1 MENKQYRQGD
11 VYLVEIDAIPA
22 GAKQK
27 DNILALGEIT
37 GHSHTIEGAEV
48 YLKDGNQFV
57 VVKQKEAMITHQE
70 HKQIQVPKGN
80 YAVVIQR
87 EYDVLANR
95 LVMD

>member
-1 MENKQYRQGD
+1 MENKEYRQGD
-11 VYLVEIDAIPA
+11 VLLVEVSSMPE

-27 DNILALGEIT
+27 DNVLALGEVT

-48 YLKDGNQFV
+48 YLKDGNQYV
-57 VVKQKEAMITHQE
+57 IVKQKQAVVNHQE
-70 HKQIQVPKGN
+70 HKQIQVPKGI
-80 YAVVIQR
+80 YSVVIQR